1 MTTIIENIYS
11 HKNCILMFI
20 IALYIVIRKKEML
33 NVVCDIF
40 SPLQALGIALHVKLF
55 NNLVFKESENEG

>member
-1 MTTIIENIYS
+1 
-11 HKNCILMFI
+11 MFI